1 VHSKNDDFPRGIEGG
16 EGASDDDSFEESI
29 TLPLWRSLHSL
40 NLMLPK
46 EERRAMLLRIYNED
60 VELINHT
67 AKNDSSADATPAAA
81 ESSEAMDTTED
92 AKLAGI
98 SAEQDSLATED
109 ASLKEKVEVQ
119 EDEQNKVDAAMPER
133 AGEEDVSNKTI

>member
-1 VHSKNDDFPRGIEGG
+1 VHGKNDDFPRGIEGG
-16 EGASDDDSFEESI
+16 EGASDDEGFEENI

-60 VELINHT
+60 VELVNHT
-67 AKNDSSADATPAAA
+67 TKNDSSADATPAAV
-81 ESSEAMDTTED
+81 ESSDAMDTAED

-98 SAEQDSLATED
+98 SAEQDSLAAED
-109 ASLKEKVEVQ
+109 ASLKEKVEIQ
-119 EDEQNKVDAAMPER
+119 EDDQNKVDAAMPDR